1 MDADDYFWKNK
12 KRPLKIN
19 PRSKPLPKVKE
30 KYLEAEGDFEQ
41 SLKVLKLKYAKKF
54 QFNSFK
60 HWHFDFHFI
69 ECLHKAYM
77 DSNIKKP
84 LRINAPKWL
93 IYMVGPDRLELSTN
107 GL

>member
-54 QFNSFK
+54 
-60 HWHFDFHFI
+60 
-69 ECLHKAYM
+69 
-77 DSNIKKP
+77 
-84 LRINAPKWL
+84 
-93 IYMVGPDRLELSTN
+93 
-107 GL
+107 